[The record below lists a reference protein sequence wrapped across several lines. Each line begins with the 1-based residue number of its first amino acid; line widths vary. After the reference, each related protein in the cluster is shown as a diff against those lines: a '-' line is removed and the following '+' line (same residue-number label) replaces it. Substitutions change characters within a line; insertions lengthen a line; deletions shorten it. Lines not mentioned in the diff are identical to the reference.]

1 MTSLLT
7 RDWVG
12 EEAGDCCRCDALV
25 HGRLVCAVE
34 QVPDVH
40 RAVLLGDEEDTGTT
54 GRPVARRVALV
65 RRARLQYRA
74 RLKHVT
80 MCNF

>member
-34 QVPDVH
+34 QVPDVP
-40 RAVLLGDEEDTGTT
+40 RAVLLGDKEDAGTT
-54 GRPVARRVALV
+54 RRPVARRVALV
-65 RRARLQYRA
+65 GRTRLQHRA
-74 RLKHVT
+74 RLKQAV